1 MFEYNNPSLLGEVYS
16 KMNLGCTWVETA
28 QGALHR
34 QVLWSRACKAEEN
47 LSAKPTE
54 CSFNTNVKKEVAKYP
69 NAKLKRRGVLG
80 LPPSWHWD
88 WDLQQMLLK
97 TNTVSFTTNMIL
109 INRKIPLLEPIGS
122 LDIENFSSIL
132 LRGIV
137 IGNMTQVN
145 PSEPKWTQVKPQQQ
159 QTGSN
164 WSKLVQTGHYWFNQT
179 GSNWSKRVK
188 TGPNCLIW
196 SNIAHNGSK
205 WRKKKSSNG
214 LIWSKFIKN
223 SFSKRPQ
230 LVQQQLETTL
240 NYERS

>member
-1 MFEYNNPSLLGEVYS
+1 
-16 KMNLGCTWVETA
+16 
-28 QGALHR
+28 
-34 QVLWSRACKAEEN
+34 
-47 LSAKPTE
+47 
-54 CSFNTNVKKEVAKYP
+54 
-69 NAKLKRRGVLG
+69 
-80 LPPSWHWD
+80 
-88 WDLQQMLLK
+88 MLLK

-109 INRKIPLLEPIGS
+109 INRKIPLLDLIGF
-122 LDIENFSSIL
+122 LDIGNFSSIL

-164 WSKLVQTGHYWFNQT
+164 WSKLVQTGHYGFNQT

-205 WRKKKSSNG
+205 WRKKKFKWSNMVKIHQKFLLKATAVG
-214 LIWSKFIKN
+214 STAVRNNLKLWTIINIASTIVLWWSLF
-223 SFSKRPQ
+223 
-230 LVQQQLETTL
+230 
-240 NYERS
+240 